1 MLFNFFRHDVAQAL
15 RKIADFFY
23 SREDGDCEGHDG
35 FLLHLDEWPN
45 LLVSELIKHSEEEE
59 LELEVAIA
67 KLVGMSLH
75 ILMEQSEKFHAEL
88 RDMLDKEAG
97 E

>member
-1 MLFNFFRHDVAQAL
+1 MLFNFFRHDVAAGL
-15 RKIADFFY
+15 RKIADFIY
-23 SREDGDCEGHDG
+23 SREGDCEGHDG

-45 LLVSELIKHSEEEE
+45 LLVAELIKHSEEEE

-67 KLVGMSLH
+67 KLVGLSLH
-75 ILMEQSEKFHAEL
+75 ILQEQSEKFHAEL

>member
-1 MLFNFFRHDVAQAL
+1 MLFNFFRHDVAAGL
-15 RKIADFFY
+15 RKIADFIY
-23 SREDGDCEGHDG
+23 SREDGGCE

-45 LLVSELIKHSEEEE
+45 LLVAELIKHSEEEE

-67 KLVGMSLH
+67 KLVGLSLH
-75 ILMEQSEKFHAEL
+75 ILQEQSEKFHAEL

>member
-23 SREDGDCEGHDG
+23 SVEEDDCG

-45 LLVSELIKHSEEEE
+45 LLVSELIKHSEEEG